1 MRYLCHNRRANIYLQ
16 HQQWSRGPS
25 KFFLIRTRKQS
36 TINLVGIPTTGFPA
50 APPLAPPPSATLR
63 VPLALLQADRV
74 RCGKRKY
81 RPRRCSDSFSGG
93 GWAVDSEDLLVCNRT
108 QIRPPQ
114 NNISMR
120 PIPNPPPTLQ
130 HTPSIAISCI
140 SPPTVPPFLNIVDR
154 SNPY

>member
-1 MRYLCHNRRANIYLQ
+1 MRHLCHNRRANIHLQ

-36 TINLVGIPTTGFPA
+36 TINLVEIPTTGFPA

-63 VPLALLQADRV
+63 APLALLQVDKV

-81 RPRRCSDSFSGG
+81 RPRRCSGSFSGG
-93 GWAVDSEDLLVCNRT
+93 GWAVDSQDLLVCNRP

-120 PIPNPPPTLQ
+120 PIPSPLPTLQ
-130 HTPSIAISCI
+130 HTPSTAIS
-140 SPPTVPPFLNIVDR
+140 STSLPTAHPPF
-154 SNPY
+154 

>member
-1 MRYLCHNRRANIYLQ
+1 MRHLCHNRRANIHLQ

-36 TINLVGIPTTGFPA
+36 TINLVEIPTTGFPA

-63 VPLALLQADRV
+63 APLALLQVDKV

-130 HTPSIAISCI
+130 HTPSIAISPT
-140 SPPTVPPFLNIVDR
+140 SPSTVPPFLNIVDR
-154 SNPY
+154 SNPN